1 MDGQLFISII
11 LSFLPIIELRAG
23 LPLVID
29 YCLKN
34 GLSIG
39 PYFILVV
46 LVNCLAILFVFFFMD
61 FLHVHF
67 MKIRIYKKF
76 MDKYIE
82 KIKQRGQKFE
92 DKEGILLYLALVL
105 FVAIPLPGTGAW
117 TGSLI
122 AWLFGFNR
130 KKSFIS
136 ISIGVLCAGLII
148 LALSFGFFSL
158 VYKIF

>member
-1 MDGQLFISII
+1 MDEQLFIAII

-23 LPLVID
+23 LPVVID

-34 GLSIG
+34 ELSIG

-46 LVNCLAILFVFFFMD
+46 LINCLAILFVFFFMD

-67 MKIRIYKKF
+67 MKIKLYRKF

-82 KIKQRGQKFE
+82 KIKQKGQKFE
-92 DKEGILLYLALVL
+92 GKEGILLYLALAV

-117 TGSLI
+117 TGALI
-122 AWLFGFNR
+122 AWLFGFKR
-130 KKSFIS
+130 RKSFIW
-136 ISIGVLCAGLII
+136 ISIGVLCAGLIV
-148 LALSFGFFSL
+148 LALSLGLFSL
-158 VYKIF
+158 F

>member
-1 MDGQLFISII
+1 MDEQLFIAII

-23 LPLVID
+23 LPVVID

-46 LVNCLAILFVFFFMD
+46 LINCLAILFVFFFMD

-67 MKIRIYKKF
+67 MKIKLYRKF

-82 KIKQRGQKFE
+82 KIKQKGQKFE
-92 DKEGILLYLALVL
+92 GKEDILLYLALAV

-117 TGSLI
+117 TGALI
-122 AWLFGFNR
+122 AWLFGFKR
-130 KKSFIS
+130 RKSFIW
-136 ISIGVLCAGLII
+136 ISIGVLCAGLIV
-148 LALSFGFFSL
+148 LALSLGLFSL
-158 VYKIF
+158 F

>member
-1 MDGQLFISII
+1 MDEQLFIAII

-23 LPLVID
+23 LPVVID

-46 LVNCLAILFVFFFMD
+46 LINCLAILFVFFFMD

-67 MKIRIYKKF
+67 MKIKLYRKF

-82 KIKQRGQKFE
+82 KIKQKGQKFE
-92 DKEGILLYLALVL
+92 GKEDILLYLALAV

-117 TGSLI
+117 TGALI

-130 KKSFIS
+130 RKSFIW
-136 ISIGVLCAGLII
+136 ISIGVLCAGLIV
-148 LALSFGFFSL
+148 LALSLGLFSL
-158 VYKIF
+158 F

>member
-1 MDGQLFISII
+1 MDTQLVISII
-11 LSFLPIIELRAG
+11 LSFLPFIELRGG
-23 LPLVID
+23 LPVIID

-39 PYFILVV
+39 PYFMLVV
-46 LVNCLAILFVFFFMD
+46 IINCLAILFVFFFMD

-67 MKIRIYKKF
+67 MKIRLYRKF

-82 KIKQRGQKFE
+82 KIKRRGQKFE
-92 DKEGILLYLALVL
+92 GKEGILLYLALAV

-117 TGSLI
+117 TGALI
-122 AWLFGFNR
+122 AWLFGFDR
-130 KKSFIS
+130 RKSFVW
-136 ISIGVLCAGLII
+136 ISIGVLCAGLFI
-148 LALSFGFFSL
+148 LALSFGLISL

>member
-1 MDGQLFISII
+1 MEGQLFISII

-23 LPLVID
+23 LPVVID

-46 LVNCLAILFVFFFMD
+46 LVNCLATLFVFFFMD

-76 MDKYIE
+76 MDKYLA
-82 KIKQRGQKFE
+82 KIKKRGKKFE
-92 DKEGILLYLALVL
+92 GKEGIFLYLALAL
-105 FVAIPLPGTGAW
+105 FVAVPLPGTGAW
-117 TGSLI
+117 TGALI